1 MSKHGKTLEGN
12 VRCRFLRPAMT
23 TGQTIRAIPAN
34 AVPQVLTLPRVPVSP
49 ALATSPRP
57 ATLMLPNQPVPPREV
72 FQRPLPP
79 SNIRPQMVRAILIPR
94 PGLSP
99 SSQQQPQTVIIS
111 PSSAGQLQPQA
122 QQQQQRLQSVNTGTP
137 LPSISLPSEPLP
149 MSAEMQQHL
158 SSLSSP
164 SPSPSP
170 SSLDQPSYVQIQD
183 GSQNGFAG
191 NGSAGVPVLHL
202 PDGVAKQQ
210 QHQMMRQQNPQKIL
224 IQVCAVS
231 LISL

>member
-1 MSKHGKTLEGN
+1 
-12 VRCRFLRPAMT
+12 MT

-34 AVPQVLTLPRVPVSP
+34 AVPLKLDGNQVLTLPRIPVTP

-57 ATLMLPNQPVPPREV
+57 TTLMLPNQPVPPREV

-94 PGLSP
+94 PGLNPTS
-99 SSQQQPQTVIIS
+99 QQPQTVIIS
-111 PSSAGQLQPQA
+111 PTTGQLQPQV

-149 MSAEMQQHL
+149 MSAEMQQRL

-170 SSLDQPSYVQIQD
+170 LALDQPNYVQIQD

-191 NGSAGVPVLHL
+191 NGSTNIPVLHL
-202 PDGVAKQQ
+202 AEGVPKQQ
-210 QHQMMRQQNPQKIL
+210 QLQGLTLKQQNPQKIL
-224 IQVCAVS
+224 IQVRSS
-231 LISL
+231 LLLVMNLVDH